1 MAVEEMHIAY
11 VEDNLGNVALVERIC
26 QMTQD
31 TLITYSDAE
40 SALNEITAEEADLIL
55 MDLHLG
61 GRSMDGLQL
70 TRLLRQKGV
79 SAPII
84 AITAFDSMGYG
95 DQYLS
100 AGCNQYVVKPVSVN
114 AMIELLDGY
123 R

>member
-1 MAVEEMHIAY
+1 MANEAMHIAY

-26 QMTQD
+26 QMTHD
-31 TLITYSDAE
+31 TLTTYADAD
-40 SALNEITAEEADLIL
+40 SALDQIMPDNSDLIL

-79 SAPII
+79 AVPII
-84 AITAFDSMGYG
+84 AITAFDSMGYA
-95 DQYLS
+95 DQYLE
-100 AGCNQYVVKPVSVN
+100 AGCNNYVVKPVSVN
-114 AMIELLDGY
+114 DMIHLLDGY

>member
-1 MAVEEMHIAY
+1 MHIAY

-26 QMTQD
+26 QMTHD
-31 TLITYSDAE
+31 TLTTYGDADT
-40 SALNEITAEEADLIL
+40 ALSSIKPNTADLIL

-79 SAPII
+79 DTPII

-95 DQYLS
+95 DQYID
-100 AGCNQYVVKPVSVN
+100 AGCNAYVVKPVSVTD
-114 AMIELLDGY
+114 MIELLDGY